1 MLRILRNNYQ
11 AGTTS
16 ITGAAAAIGSTLQS
30 GDQLYF
36 MTTSVLYATV
46 VGNALVFATN

>member
-1 MLRILRNNYQ
+1 MLRIIRNNYQ
-11 AGTTS
+11 AGTTN
-16 ITGAAAAIGSTLQS
+16 ITGAAAAIGTALQP

>member
-11 AGTTS
+11 AGITN
-16 ITGAAAAIGSTLQS
+16 ITGAAAAIGTTLQA
-30 GDQLYF
+30 GDQLFF

-46 VGNALVFATN
+46 VGNSLVYATN